1 MYLSQI
7 NKCICLKL
15 TNVFLKLQHD
25 PQPGAVGV
33 EEDADAVDLFDVR
46 DVVEDAV
53 NVFLVLLLIVSISS
67 DAGGVDDVDK
77 LLPKD
82 KGVGGWSCGLYTF
95 EMMLLMKTVKLQAN
109 HL

>member
-1 MYLSQI
+1 MSEAED
-7 NKCICLKL
+7 
-15 TNVFLKLQHD
+15 NVLGGVFVEMRQESEHD
-25 PQPGAVGV
+25 AQPGAVGV

-95 EMMLLMKTVKLQAN
+95 EMMLLLKMIKMQAD
-109 HL
+109 LL

>member
-1 MYLSQI
+1 MSEAED
-7 NKCICLKL
+7 
-15 TNVFLKLQHD
+15 NVLGGVFVEMRQEPEHD
-25 PQPGAVGV
+25 AQPGAVGV

-95 EMMLLMKTVKLQAN
+95 EMMLLLKMIKMQAD

>member
-1 MYLSQI
+1 MSEAED
-7 NKCICLKL
+7 
-15 TNVFLKLQHD
+15 NVLGGVFVEMRQESEHD
-25 PQPGAVGV
+25 AQPGAVGV
-33 EEDADAVDLFDVR
+33 EEDADAVDLFDER

-77 LLPKD
+77 FLPKD

-95 EMMLLMKTVKLQAN
+95 EMMLLLKMIKMQAD
-109 HL
+109 LL

>member
-1 MYLSQI
+1 MSEAED
-7 NKCICLKL
+7 
-15 TNVFLKLQHD
+15 NVLGGVFVEMRQESEHD
-25 PQPGAVGV
+25 AQPGAVGV

-95 EMMLLMKTVKLQAN
+95 EMMLLLKMMMQAD
-109 HL
+109 LL

>member
-1 MYLSQI
+1 MSEAED
-7 NKCICLKL
+7 
-15 TNVFLKLQHD
+15 NVLGGVFVEMRQESEHD
-25 PQPGAVGV
+25 AQPGAVGV

-82 KGVGGWSCGLYTF
+82 KGVGGWSCGPYTF
-95 EMMLLMKTVKLQAN
+95 EMMLLMKMMLQAD
-109 HL
+109 LL